1 MSKYI
6 ELEYNF
12 IPGIGLYTGIQR
24 HTYGLDIIIFLPFVV
39 VEITFKK
46 Q

>member
-12 IPGIGLYTGIQR
+12 IPGIGLYAGVQKQ
-24 HTYGLDIIIFLPFVV
+24 TYGVEVILFLPFVLI
-39 VEITFKK
+39 EITFKK

>member
-12 IPGIGLYTGIQR
+12 IPGIGVYTAAQR
-24 HTYGLDIIIFLPFVV
+24 HTYGLEIVIFLPFVLI
-39 VEITFKK
+39 EITFKK